1 MLTSANYYRYME
13 KSEVIFCDTISC
25 SITLPKAV
33 NITYVKTNFRSGVRG
48 GGFGGTW
55 GVMGGGGGGGGGGWG
70 GVMGGTRLNPEK
82 KVSVFILELNFS
94 IADIL
99 YSGGLVIADR
109 LSRNRP
115 IPGQTL
121 IANPL
126 YTRQFYSG
134 YSL

>member
-55 GVMGGGGGGGGGGWG
+55 GVMGG
-70 GVMGGTRLNPEK
+70 TRLNPEK

-109 LSRNRP
+109 LSRNQP

-126 YTRQFYSG
+126 YSRQFYSG